1 MPDLPSLEINQM
13 QFEDIPLLH
22 AAAGSHVMESD
33 YFVTAFGEQTEGKRL
48 VLIARRNGVICG
60 YVHLNFSPRYTLFR
74 RLSIPEF
81 QDLYV
86 LPEFRRGGVARTLI
100 SACEQLARERGAT
113 DIGLGVGVGGDFG
126 PAQRLYVQCGYVPD
140 GFGAVFERV
149 PISVGEVRPIDDRVC
164 LMLLKPLE

>member
-1 MPDLPSLEINQM
+1 MPDLPSLDITLM
-13 QFEDIPLLH
+13 QVDDIPLLH

-33 YFVTAFGEQTEGKRL
+33 YFATAFGEQTEGKRL

-60 YVHLNFSPRYTLFR
+60 YVHLNFFPRYTLFR

-86 LPEFRRGGVARTLI
+86 LPEFRRGGVARALI
-100 SACEQLARERGAT
+100 SACEQLARECGAT

-140 GFGAVFERV
+140 GFGAVFERA